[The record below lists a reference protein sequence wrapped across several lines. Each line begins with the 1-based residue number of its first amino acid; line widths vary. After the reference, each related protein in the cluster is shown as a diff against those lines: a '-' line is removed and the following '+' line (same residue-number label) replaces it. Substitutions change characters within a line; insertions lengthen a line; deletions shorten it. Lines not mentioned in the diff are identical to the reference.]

1 MTGSAAFVSA
11 GGAIGVGSVV
21 VVVVVV
27 VLVVVVVVV
36 VVVVLVVVVGATV
49 VVDAVGTTSLLLCEH
64 APASRAEPMQR
75 APMLSAK
82 RRDISISLPALRV
95 TRRLIGH
102 HRRYR
107 RVCRCHG
114 MTIRQVEGRQG
125 VTVQPGQFDR
135 HGGVGIE

>member
-1 MTGSAAFVSA
+1 MTGSAPFVSA

-27 VLVVVVVVV
+27 VLVVVV
-36 VVVVLVVVVGATV
+36 LVVVEGSAIVVDV
-49 VVDAVGTTSLLLCEH
+49 VVATLLVLCEH

-75 APMLSAK
+75 APMPSAK
-82 RRDISISLPALRV
+82 RRDISISLPVLRV
-95 TRRLIGH
+95 TRQMIGH

-114 MTIRQVEGRQG
+114 MTIRQVEGLQG
-125 VTVQPGQFDR
+125 VTVQAGQFDG

>member
-27 VLVVVVVVV
+27 VLVVVV
-36 VVVVLVVVVGATV
+36 LVVVEGSAIVVDV
-49 VVDAVGTTSLLLCEH
+49 VVATLLVLCEH

-82 RRDISISLPALRV
+82 RRDISISLPVLRV
-95 TRRLIGH
+95 TRQMIGH

-114 MTIRQVEGRQG
+114 MTIRQVEGLQG
-125 VTVQPGQFDR
+125 VTVQSRQFDG

>member
-27 VLVVVVVVV
+27 VLVVVV
-36 VVVVLVVVVGATV
+36 LVVVEGSAIVVDV
-49 VVDAVGTTSLLLCEH
+49 VVATLLVLCEH

-102 HRRYR
+102 HRRYTQ
-107 RVCRCHG
+107 VFRCHG

-125 VTVQPGQFDR
+125 VPVRSRQFDR

>member
-27 VLVVVVVVV
+27 VLVVVV
-36 VVVVLVVVVGATV
+36 LVVVEGSAIVVDV
-49 VVDAVGTTSLLLCEH
+49 VVATLLVLCEH

-82 RRDISISLPALRV
+82 RRDISISLPVLRV
-95 TRRLIGH
+95 TRQMIGH

-114 MTIRQVEGRQG
+114 MTIRQVEGLQG
-125 VTVQPGQFDR
+125 VTVQAGQFDG